1 MRMARGLVMSETI
14 RSFIAFDIDSELVL
28 KRLSEVQKVLI
39 NTGADLKLVKPQNI
53 HVTMR
58 FLRNVSPSMV
68 DSIHEEMKQIAFT
81 PFEIELKGLGA
92 FPSLRYARVVWAGIR
107 KGADELMNIFN
118 QLEPRLR
125 RIGFKPD
132 PKGFSP
138 HLTIA
143 RVKTGRHK
151 AELIKCVED
160 LADYEF
166 GIIKA
171 DYLRL
176 KKSVLTPKGPIYT
189 TLREV
194 HGG

>member
-1 MRMARGLVMSETI
+1 MSETI

-28 KRLSEVQKVLI
+28 KRLSEVQNMLVS
-39 NTGADLKLVKPQNI
+39 TGADLKLVKPQNI

-58 FLRNVSPSMV
+58 FLGNISQPMV
-68 DSIHEEMKQIAFT
+68 DSINEEMKKISFT
-81 PFEIELKGLGA
+81 TFEIELKGLGA
-92 FPSLRYARVVWAGIR
+92 FPSLKYARVVWAGIR
-107 KGADELMNIFN
+107 KGADELMNVFN

-125 RIGFKPD
+125 SLGFKPD

-194 HGG
+194 RGG

>member
-1 MRMARGLVMSETI
+1 MSETI

-28 KRLSEVQKVLI
+28 KRLSEAQNILI
-39 NTGADLKLVKPQNI
+39 NTGADLKVVEPKNI

-58 FLRNVSPSMV
+58 FLGNISPPMV
-68 DSIHEEMKQIAFT
+68 DSIHEEMKKISFI

-107 KGADELMNIFN
+107 KGADELMNVFN
-118 QLEPRLR
+118 QLEPSLR
-125 RIGFKPD
+125 RLGFNPD

-151 AELIKCVED
+151 AELVKCVED

-171 DYLRL
+171 DCLRL

-194 HGG
+194 RGG

>member
-1 MRMARGLVMSETI
+1 MSETI

-28 KRLSEVQKVLI
+28 KRLLEVQNTLI
-39 NTGADLKLVKPQNI
+39 NTGANLKLVKPRNI

-58 FLRNVSPSMV
+58 FLGNISPPMV
-68 DSIHEEMKQIAFT
+68 DSIHEEMKKISFT
-81 PFEIELKGLGA
+81 PFEIELKGLGV

-107 KGADELMNIFN
+107 RGADELTNVFN

-125 RIGFKPD
+125 SLGFKPD
-132 PKGFSP
+132 SKGFSP
-138 HLTIA
+138 HITIA

-151 AELIKCVED
+151 AELIKCVGD

-171 DYLRL
+171 DCLKL
-176 KKSVLTPKGPIYT
+176 KKSVLTPKGPVYT

-194 HGG
+194 CGG

>member
-1 MRMARGLVMSETI
+1 MSETI
-14 RSFIAFDIDSELVL
+14 RSFIAFDVNSELVL
-28 KRLSEVQKVLI
+28 RRLSEVQGTLV

-58 FLRNVSPSMV
+58 FLGNITPHMV
-68 DSIHEEMKQIAFT
+68 DLIHEEMKKISFT
-81 PFEIELKGLGA
+81 PFDIELRGLGA

-107 KGADELMNIFN
+107 KGADELKNIFN

-125 RIGFKPD
+125 RLGFKPD
-132 PKGFSP
+132 SKGFSP

-151 AELIKCVED
+151 AELIRCVEGME
-160 LADYEF
+160 DYEF

-171 DYLRL
+171 DYLKL

-194 HGG
+194 RGSEEQP

>member
-1 MRMARGLVMSETI
+1 MSETI
-14 RSFIAFDIDSELVL
+14 RSFIAFDINNELVL
-28 KRLSEVQKVLI
+28 KRLSEVQGTLV

-58 FLRNVSPSMV
+58 FLGNITPQMV
-68 DSIHEEMKQIAFT
+68 DLIHEEMKKI
-81 PFEIELKGLGA
+81 PFALFDIELRGLGA

-107 KGADELMNIFN
+107 KGADELTNIFN

-125 RIGFKPD
+125 RLGFKPD
-132 PKGFSP
+132 SKGFSP

-151 AELIKCVED
+151 AELIRCVED
-160 LADYEF
+160 MADYEF

-171 DYLRL
+171 DYLKL

-194 HGG
+194 RGGEEQP

>member
-1 MRMARGLVMSETI
+1 MSETI

-28 KRLSEVQKVLI
+28 KRLSEVQNMLV

-58 FLRNVSPSMV
+58 FLGNISPPMV
-68 DSIHEEMKQIAFT
+68 DSIHEEMKEISFT

-107 KGADELMNIFN
+107 KGADELVNVFN

-125 RIGFKPD
+125 RLGFKPD

-151 AELIKCVED
+151 VELVKCVED
-160 LADYEF
+160 LEDYEF

-194 HGG
+194 RGG